1 MKEKL
6 TLLIALSFVVGLTV
20 YKNSLTDDLKL
31 DENVSLESIQIIDD
45 TDNNPNITDGVD
57 NSNDKI
63 NTAECNNAD
72 LNTDKL
78 QFSEA
83 FKYHRNCAHDTFT
96 WNGIEY
102 TTILK
107 SETNQNTEEKHE
119 SMNNIDLVIK

>member
-20 YKNSLTDDLKL
+20 YKNSLTDDLKF

-45 TDNNPNITDGVD
+45 TDNNPNVTDGAD

-72 LNTDKL
+72 LNTDQL

-83 FKYHRNCAHDTFT
+83 FKYHRNCNHDTFI
-96 WNGIEY
+96 WNGDEY

-119 SMNNIDLVIK
+119 SMNNIDLVNK

>member
-31 DENVSLESIQIIDD
+31 DDNVSLESIQIIDD

-57 NSNDKI
+57 NPNDKI

-83 FKYHRNCAHDTFT
+83 FKYHRNCNHDIFT
-96 WNGIEY
+96 WNGKEY
-102 TTILK
+102 TTIVK

>member
-31 DENVSLESIQIIDD
+31 DENVSLESIQAIDN

-63 NTAECNNAD
+63 NAAECNNAD

-78 QFSEA
+78 QFGEA
-83 FKYHRNCAHDTFT
+83 FRR
-96 WNGIEY
+96 
-102 TTILK
+102 
-107 SETNQNTEEKHE
+107 
-119 SMNNIDLVIK
+119 